1 MDYNKIIIVLVII
14 MIILAA
20 AIGVM
25 FLNSVNAKEPS
36 SIKITSSN
44 EQNEGGDYLLY

>member
-1 MDYNKIIIVLVII
+1 

-44 EQNEGGDYLLY
+44 EQNEVGSYLLY